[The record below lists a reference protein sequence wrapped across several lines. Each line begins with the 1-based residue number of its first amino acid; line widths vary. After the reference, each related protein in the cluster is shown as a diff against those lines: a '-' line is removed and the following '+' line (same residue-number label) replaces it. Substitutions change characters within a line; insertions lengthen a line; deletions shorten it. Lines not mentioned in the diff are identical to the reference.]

1 MMTMAIPEIVLKT
14 EALRKTFRVGF
25 WGKSVTAVDRL
36 DLEVRKGEIFGF
48 LGPNGAGKTTTLKI
62 LMGLIYPTSGKAW
75 ILDRKVGDVAV
86 KHQMGFLPEAPYF
99 YDYLTAEEFLR
110 FYGQLFGLGRQH
122 LSERIAMLLSVVG
135 LSDARSLQLRKFSKG
150 MLQRIGIAQA
160 LINDPHLVI
169 LDEPMSG
176 LDPVGRKEI
185 RDLIL
190 RLRDQG
196 KTVFFSSHIL
206 HDAEVLCDR
215 VAILLK
221 GRLVALGKVTELIG
235 AATTHSIE
243 VVVEGL
249 DSDGMERVRKIAE
262 SVIPQEARLL
272 AVLQGQKQVNEVL
285 DLIRARKASLISVTP
300 QKSSLED
307 LFMREVQQQ
316 SVEKTSP

>member
-1 MMTMAIPEIVLKT
+1 MMLAPVVLKT
-14 EALRKTFRVGF
+14 EAVCKKFSVGF
-25 WGKSVTAVDRL
+25 WGRPVTAVERL
-36 DLEVRKGEIFGF
+36 DLEVRRGEIFGF

-62 LMGLIYPTSGKAW
+62 LTGLIYPTSGKAW
-75 ILDRKVGDVAV
+75 ILGREVGDVGV
-86 KHQMGFLPEAPYF
+86 KHQVGFLPEAPYF
-99 YDYLTAEEFLR
+99 YDYLTGEEFLR
-110 FYGQLFGLGRQH
+110 FYGQLFGLGGQR

-135 LSDARSLQLRKFSKG
+135 LSEARSLQLRKFSKG

-160 LINDPHLVI
+160 LINDPNLVI

-196 KTVFFSSHIL
+196 KTIFFSSHIL

-215 VAILLK
+215 VGILLK

-235 AATTHSIE
+235 AATTRSIE

-249 DSDGMERVRKIAE
+249 DPQGVEHVTKIAE
-262 SVIPQEARLL
+262 SVIPQGERLL
-272 AVLQGQKQVNEVL
+272 AVLPGQDQVNEVL
-285 DLIRARKASLISVTP
+285 DLIRARKASLISMTP

-307 LFMREVQQQ
+307 LFMKEVQQQ
-316 SVEKTSP
+316 SVEGVSP

>member
-1 MMTMAIPEIVLKT
+1 MVAPIVLKT
-14 EALRKTFRVGF
+14 EALCKQFKVGF
-25 WGKSVTAVDRL
+25 WGRPLTALERL
-36 DLEVRKGEIFGF
+36 DLEIHTGEIFGF

-62 LMGLIYPTSGKAW
+62 LMGLIYPTGGKAW
-75 ILDRKVGDVAV
+75 ILGHKVGEVAMKQQV
-86 KHQMGFLPEAPYF
+86 GFLPEAPYF
-99 YDYLTAEEFLR
+99 YDYLTAEEFMR
-110 FYGQLFGLGRQH
+110 FYGQLFGLGGA
-122 LSERIAMLLSVVG
+122 LLAERITTLLSTVG

-190 RLRDQG
+190 QLKAQG

-215 VAILLK
+215 VGILIK

-235 AATTHSIE
+235 AASTKSVE

-249 DSDGMERVRKIAE
+249 DPEGVERLKKLAE
-262 SVIPQEARLL
+262 AVIPQGERLL
-272 AVLQGQKQVNEVL
+272 AVLHNQIDEVL
-285 DLIRARKASLISVTP
+285 DLIRARHASLISVTP
-300 QKSSLED
+300 QQPSLEE
-307 LFMREVQQQ
+307 LFMREVRQR
-316 SVEKTSP
+316 SSEEVSR

>member
-1 MMTMAIPEIVLKT
+1 MGLPDTILKT
-14 EALRKTFRVGF
+14 EALSKAFRVGF
-25 WGKSVTAVDRL
+25 WGRPVTALERL
-36 DLEVRKGEIFGF
+36 DLEVRRGEIFGF

-75 ILDRKVGDVAV
+75 MLGREVGDVDV
-86 KHQMGFLPEAPYF
+86 KRQVGFLPEAPYF
-99 YDYLTAEEFLR
+99 YDYLTSEEFLR
-110 FYGQLFGLGRQH
+110 FYGQLFGLGGQR
-122 LSERIAMLLSVVG
+122 LYERITRLLDVVG
-135 LSDARSLQLRKFSKG
+135 LSEARQLQLRKFSKG

-160 LINDPHLVI
+160 LINDPHLVV

-190 RLRDQG
+190 SLREQG

-215 VAILLK
+215 VGILLK

-235 AATTHSIE
+235 AASTRSIE
-243 VVVEGL
+243 IVVEGL
-249 DSDGMERVRKIAE
+249 NGEGLAHLHDI
-262 SVIPQEARLL
+262 SVTVVPQGTRTF
-272 AVLQGQKQVNEVL
+272 AVLKGQEQVEKIL
-285 DLIRARKASLISVTP
+285 DLIRSHKASLISLTP

-307 LFMREVQQQ
+307 LFMREVEQQGGGMG
-316 SVEKTSP
+316 EAPR

>member
-1 MMTMAIPEIVLKT
+1 MTLPDIVLRT

-25 WGKSVTAVDRL
+25 WGRPVIAVDHL

-75 ILDRKVGDVAV
+75 ILERKVGDVAV
-86 KHQMGFLPEAPYF
+86 KHQVGFLPEAPYF

-110 FYGQLFGLGRQH
+110 FYGQLFGLGGQQ
-122 LSERIAMLLSVVG
+122 LSERIAMLLSTVG
-135 LSDARSLQLRKFSKG
+135 LSEAQSLQLRKFSKG

-169 LDEPMSG
+169 LDEPISG

-190 RLRDQG
+190 RLKEQG

-215 VAILLK
+215 VAILLM

-235 AATTHSIE
+235 AKTTHSIE

-249 DSDGMERVRKIAE
+249 NPDGMERVRKIAE
-262 SVIPQEARLL
+262 SVIPQGERLL
-272 AVLQGQKQVNEVL
+272 VVLPGQDQLNEVL
-285 DLIRARKASLISVTP
+285 DLIRARQATLISVTP

-307 LFMREVQQQ
+307 LFMREVQQLNI
-316 SVEKTSP
+316 PPPL

>member
-1 MMTMAIPEIVLKT
+1 MTTAIPEIVLRT

-25 WGKSVTAVDRL
+25 WGRQVTAVDHL

-75 ILDRKVGDVAV
+75 ILERKVGDVAV
-86 KHQMGFLPEAPYF
+86 KHQVGFLPEAPYF

-110 FYGQLFGLGRQH
+110 FYGQLFGLGGQQ
-122 LSERIAMLLSVVG
+122 LSERITMLLSVVG
-135 LSDARSLQLRKFSKG
+135 LSEARSLQLRKFSKG

-190 RLRDQG
+190 RLKEQG

-215 VAILLK
+215 VGILLK

-249 DSDGMERVRKIAE
+249 DSDGMERVKKISE
-262 SVIPQEARLL
+262 SVIQQGERLL
-272 AVLQGQKQVNEVL
+272 AVLPSQDQVNSVL
-285 DLIRARKASLISVTP
+285 DLIRAQKASLVSVTP

-307 LFMREVQQQ
+307 LFMKEVQQQ
-316 SVEKTSP
+316 SEAVSR

>member
-1 MMTMAIPEIVLKT
+1 MMTTAIPEVVLKI

-25 WGKSVTAVDRL
+25 WGKPVTAVEHL

-62 LMGLIYPTSGKAW
+62 IMGLIYPTSGKAW
-75 ILDRKVGDVAV
+75 ILERKVGDVAV
-86 KHQMGFLPEAPYF
+86 KHQVGFLPEAPYF

-110 FYGQLFGLGRQH
+110 FYGQLFRLGGER
-122 LSERIAMLLSVVG
+122 LSERITMLLSVVG

-150 MLQRIGIAQA
+150 MLQRVGIAQA

-235 AATTHSIE
+235 AGSTHSIE

-249 DSDGMERVRKIAE
+249 DAEGMERVRKIAE
-262 SVIPQEARLL
+262 SVIPQGERLL
-272 AVLQGQKQVNEVL
+272 AVLQGQHQVNEVL

-316 SVEKTSP
+316 SVEGTPR

>member
-1 MMTMAIPEIVLKT
+1 MITRAIPDIVLKT

-25 WGKSVTAVDRL
+25 WGKLVTAVDRL

-62 LMGLIYPTSGKAW
+62 LMGLIYPTSGRAW
-75 ILDRKVGDVAV
+75 ILERKVGDVAV
-86 KHQMGFLPEAPYF
+86 KHQVGFLPEAPYF
-99 YDYLTAEEFLR
+99 YDYLTAEEFLC
-110 FYGQLFGLGRQH
+110 FYGQLFGLDGPR
-122 LSERIAMLLSVVG
+122 LSERITMLLSVVG
-135 LSDARSLQLRKFSKG
+135 LADARSLQLRKFSKG

-160 LINDPHLVI
+160 LINDPHLVM

-190 RLRDQG
+190 QLRDQG

-235 AATTHSIE
+235 AGSTHSIE

-249 DSDGMERVRKIAE
+249 DAEGVERVRKVAE
-262 SVIPQEARLL
+262 SVIPQGERLL
-272 AVLQGQKQVNEVL
+272 AVLQGQNQVNEVL
-285 DLIRARKASLISVTP
+285 DLVRARKASLISVTP

-316 SVEKTSP
+316 SVEETSP

>member
-1 MMTMAIPEIVLKT
+1 
-14 EALRKTFRVGF
+14 
-25 WGKSVTAVDRL
+25 
-36 DLEVRKGEIFGF
+36 LE
-48 LGPNGAGKTTTLKI
+48 
-62 LMGLIYPTSGKAW
+62 
-75 ILDRKVGDVAV
+75 RKVGDVAV
-86 KHQMGFLPEAPYF
+86 KHQVGFLPEAPYF

-110 FYGQLFGLGRQH
+110 FYGQLFGLGGQR
-122 LSERIAMLLSVVG
+122 LSERITMLLSVVG
-135 LSDARSLQLRKFSKG
+135 LSEARSLQLRKFSKG

-196 KTVFFSSHIL
+196 KTIFFSSHIL

-215 VAILLK
+215 VGILLK

-235 AATTHSIE
+235 AATTRSIE

-249 DSDGMERVRKIAE
+249 DPQGVECVKKIAE
-262 SVIPQEARLL
+262 SVIPQGERLL
-272 AVLQGQKQVNEVL
+272 AVLPGQDQVNEVL
-285 DLIRARKASLISVTP
+285 DLIRARKASLISMTP

-307 LFMREVQQQ
+307 LFMKEVQQQ
-316 SVEKTSP
+316 SVEGVSP

>member
-1 MMTMAIPEIVLKT
+1 MAQASHQSSQAALEIRDLAKCF
-14 EALRKTFRVGF
+14 ERP
-25 WGKSVTAVDRL
+25 AVDGLTLR
-36 DLEVRKGEIFGF
+36 VRAGEFYTL

-75 ILDRKVGDVAV
+75 ILERKVGEVAV
-86 KHQMGFLPEAPYF
+86 KHQVGFLPEAPYF

-110 FYGQLFGLGRQH
+110 FYGQLFGLGGQQ
-122 LSERIAMLLSVVG
+122 LSERIAMLLSTVG

-190 RLRDQG
+190 RLKEQG

-235 AATTHSIE
+235 AETTHSIE

-249 DSDGMERVRKIAE
+249 NPDGMERVRKIAE
-262 SVIPQEARLL
+262 SVIPQGERLL
-272 AVLQGQKQVNEVL
+272 VVLPGQDQLNEVL
-285 DLIRARKASLISVTP
+285 DLIRARQASLISVTP

-316 SVEKTSP
+316 SGEGMSP

>member
-1 MMTMAIPEIVLKT
+1 MVSPIVLQT
-14 EALRKTFRVGF
+14 EALCKQFKVGF
-25 WGKSVTAVDRL
+25 WGRPVTALERL
-36 DLEVRKGEIFGF
+36 DLEVHTGEIFGF

-75 ILDRKVGDVAV
+75 ILGHKVGEVAMKQQV
-86 KHQMGFLPEAPYF
+86 GFLPESPYF
-99 YDYLTAEEFLR
+99 YDYLTAEEFMR
-110 FYGQLFGLGRQH
+110 FYGQLFGLGGAL
-122 LSERIAMLLSVVG
+122 LSERITTLLSTVG

-190 RLRDQG
+190 QLKAQG
-196 KTVFFSSHIL
+196 KSVFFSSHIL

-215 VAILLK
+215 VGILIK

-235 AATTHSIE
+235 AASTQSVE

-249 DSDGMERVRKIAE
+249 DPEGVERLRKLAE
-262 SVIPQEARLL
+262 AVIPQGERLL
-272 AVLQGQKQVNEVL
+272 AVLHNQIDEVL
-285 DLIRARKASLISVTP
+285 DLIRARSASLISVTP
-300 QKSSLED
+300 QQPSLEE
-307 LFMREVQQQ
+307 LFMREVRQQ
-316 SVEKTSP
+316 SSEEVSR